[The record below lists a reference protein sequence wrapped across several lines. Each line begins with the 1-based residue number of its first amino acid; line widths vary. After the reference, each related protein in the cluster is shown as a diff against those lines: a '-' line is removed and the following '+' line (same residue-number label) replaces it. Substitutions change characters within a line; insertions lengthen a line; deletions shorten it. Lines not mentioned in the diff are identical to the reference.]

1 VFTSQC
7 RLTPNPTLI
16 YVYNFSVHSSH
27 LKSETATTTHNYQLT
42 KPTKTSKH
50 FNMQNQI
57 DTDFIAPLIF
67 AAVLICGLGYDIF
80 RYLRSDP
87 DAFSWLPFRQRQPV
101 EPEEIE
107 LLTIENE
114 HGSEHEEGEDDEYDH
129 PALQSRAYTTPRADV
144 YEFLLRTWMVYLG
157 RLSSTG
163 DPSVTMRA
171 RG

>member
-1 VFTSQC
+1 MSTSQQFSGIRPDIVNAQCPLLRDMLISQC
-7 RLTPNPTLI
+7 RSTPIPMLI
-16 YVYNFSVHSSH
+16 CVYNFSAHSSN
-27 LKSETATTTHNYQLT
+27 LKPELASTTINYQLT
-42 KPTKTSKH
+42 NPTITSKH

-101 EPEEIE
+101 EPEEVE

-114 HGSEHEEGEDDEYDH
+114 HGSEHEEEDDDYDH
-129 PALQSRAYTTPRADV
+129 PAL
-144 YEFLLRTWMVYLG
+144 
-157 RLSSTG
+157 
-163 DPSVTMRA
+163 
-171 RG
+171 

>member
-1 VFTSQC
+1 MPTSQQFSLIRPDIVNAQCSLLRDMLTSQC
-7 RLTPNPTLI
+7 CPTSNPTLI
-16 YVYNFSVHSSH
+16 YIYKFSLYSFNLKPEPSSTNYSFNSSNLKHSNSNKMH
-27 LKSETATTTHNYQLT
+27 
-42 KPTKTSKH
+42 
-50 FNMQNQI
+50 NQI

-114 HGSEHEEGEDDEYDH
+114 RGSEHEEGENDDYDH
-129 PALQSRAYTTPRADV
+129 PAL
-144 YEFLLRTWMVYLG
+144 
-157 RLSSTG
+157 
-163 DPSVTMRA
+163 
-171 RG
+171 

>member
-1 VFTSQC
+1 MHTSQC
-7 RLTPNPTLI
+7 WPIPNPTPI
-16 YVYNFSVHSSH
+16 YVYNFSVHSSN
-27 LKSETATTTHNYQLT
+27 LKPEPAPTTINYQLT

-114 HGSEHEEGEDDEYDH
+114 HGSEHEEGEDDDYDH
-129 PALQSRAYTTPRADV
+129 PAL
-144 YEFLLRTWMVYLG
+144 
-157 RLSSTG
+157 
-163 DPSVTMRA
+163 
-171 RG
+171 